1 MSKTYTTTFQIAW
14 SSIRPIQTCATS
26 SLKDDFYS
34 PHSRNFS
41 SALEKYLCCGG
52 EILDIYKI
60 IFTKFVNLEKN
71 AYLCN
76 IKCQQYGH

>member
-1 MSKTYTTTFQIAW
+1 M
-14 SSIRPIQTCATS
+14 
-26 SLKDDFYS
+26 
-34 PHSRNFS
+34 FS
-41 SALEKYLCCGG
+41 SALEKYLLCGG

-76 IKCQQYGH
+76 IKRQQYGH